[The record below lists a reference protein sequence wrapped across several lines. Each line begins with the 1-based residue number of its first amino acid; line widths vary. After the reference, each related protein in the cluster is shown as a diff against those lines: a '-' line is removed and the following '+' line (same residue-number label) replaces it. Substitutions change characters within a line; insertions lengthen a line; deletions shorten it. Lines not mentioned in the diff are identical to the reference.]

1 MLNFLK
7 IFKRDKTPKR
17 PPRPELSFKER
28 YRYFQNLLSENNA
41 VLEIMADMEEKL
53 SGGYLFDMQ
62 YVRSNC
68 EKLAHKVK
76 VIIDN
81 LNKIGNEKY
90 KELYDVFEKI
100 NSEIKAIVNKRRKIP
115 VSDFVIPF
123 ENITKDMADIVGGK
137 NANLGEVRNQINLP
151 VPDGFA
157 ITTYAY
163 KRFIDYNKLSNK
175 INQKLLSIN
184 INDAQGIINIS
195 KDIKDLILKAQIPSD
210 LETAI
215 LNGSAALSRKYPQ
228 KIKVSLRSSATYE
241 DTEFTFAGQYAT
253 DLNVALEDVIFKY
266 KEIIASL
273 FSPQAIFYYKSKG
286 FYEEDMAMAV
296 GVLNMIDANSS
307 GIIYTQSPDGFKEKI
322 AINAVWGLGRYAVEG
337 KVFPQIYVINKDDS
351 TILEKNIGPQEFML
365 TSGHTGVEKIAVLQD
380 LKGRPCLTEPQLKTL
395 AEYAVSIENHY
406 SGPQDIEWALDKKD
420 HLYILQTR
428 PLRILSKHV
437 SMKLDLKDYKVLID
451 KGAIA
456 CRGIGIGKAYFVTK
470 DEELS
475 TFPKGAV
482 MVAKHTS
489 PKFVMVMDKA
499 SAIVTDIGSATSH
512 MASLAREF
520 QVPTILNTEVATKR
534 ITPGTEITV
543 DAINGNIYQG
553 AIQEL
558 KAVYK
563 RECLFKDA
571 PVFKTL
577 AEIAKR
583 IVPLN
588 LINPDDKNF
597 KSQYCQTYHDITRL
611 AHQES
616 MNEMFEITDGMGPEG
631 AMRLAAKMPLQI
643 YIIDLGGG
651 LKEDISQ
658 VARVEDIRSI
668 PLNAFFKG
676 IMSLEWPGPRPVDI
690 SGFLSMAASAPLH
703 IPANRGWE
711 DQLWERSFIMASREY
726 TNFALRL
733 GFHLSTI
740 EAYISDNIN
749 DNYIRF
755 FFKGGAAGFDRIS
768 RRLNLIKEV
777 LEKLDFGVKL
787 TADVLDGKIAK
798 YKRSDMERRLDI
810 LGRLTVFTKNLD
822 VVLYNKAITEQ
833 HIQNFLKEHVS

>member
-1 MLNFLK
+1 M
-7 IFKRDKTPKR
+7 FKRDKTQKK
-17 PPRPELSFKER
+17 PPRPRVSFKER
-28 YRYFQNLLSENNA
+28 YRCFQNLLSENNA

-53 SGGYLFDMQ
+53 SGEYLFDMQ

-76 VIIDN
+76 IIIDN
-81 LNKIGNEKY
+81 LNKISHEKY
-90 KELYDVFEKI
+90 KELYDLFEKI
-100 NSEIKAIVNKRRKIP
+100 NSEIEAIVNKKRKIP

-137 NANLGEVRNQINLP
+137 NANLGEVKNQIRLP

-163 KRFIDYNKLSNK
+163 KRLIDYNKLSKK

-184 INDAQGIINIS
+184 LNDTQGIINIS
-195 KDIKDLILKAQIPSD
+195 KDIKELVLKAQVPSD

-215 LNGSAALSRKYPQ
+215 LNASAALSRKYPQ
-228 KIKVSLRSSATYE
+228 KIKVSLRSSAIYE

-253 DLNVALEDVIFKY
+253 DLNVALEDIIFKY

-273 FSPQAIFYYKSKG
+273 FSPRAIFYYKSKG

-296 GVLNMIDANSS
+296 GVLTMIGANTS
-307 GIIYTQSPDGFKEKI
+307 GVIYTQSPDGLGKDI
-322 AINAVWGLGRYAVEG
+322 IINAVWGLGRYAVEG
-337 KVFPQIYVINKDDS
+337 TVTPQIYVIKKDGS
-351 TILEKNIGPQEFML
+351 QTILEKNIGPQEFML
-365 TSGHTGVEKIAVLQD
+365 TCGHTGVEEVTVLQD
-380 LKGRPCLTEPQLKTL
+380 LKGMPCLTEPQLKTL
-395 AEYAVSIENHY
+395 AEYAVLIENHY
-406 SGPQDIEWALDKKD
+406 SRPQDIEWALDKKGSF
-420 HLYILQTR
+420 YILQTR
-428 PLRILSKHV
+428 PLKIRSKHV
-437 SMKLDLKDYKVLID
+437 SMKLPDLKDYKVLID

-456 CRGIGIGKAYFVTK
+456 CRGIGIGKAYFVSK
-470 DEELS
+470 DEDLN
-475 TFPKGAV
+475 TFPEGAV

-489 PKFVMVMDKA
+489 PKFVIAMGKA
-499 SAIVTDIGSATSH
+499 SAIVTDIGSATGH

-520 QVPTILNTEVATKR
+520 QIPTILNAEVATKR
-534 ITPGTEITV
+534 ITPGKEITV
-543 DAINGNIYQG
+543 DAVNGNIYEG

-558 KAVYK
+558 KTLYK
-563 RECLFKDA
+563 REHLFKDA
-571 PVFKTL
+571 PVLKTL

-588 LINPDDKNF
+588 LLNPDDENF
-597 KSQYCQTYHDITRL
+597 KPQHCQTYHDITRL

-616 MNEMFEITDGMGPEG
+616 MNEMFGITDGMGPKG
-631 AMRLAAKMPLQI
+631 AMRLAARMPLQI

-651 LKEDISQ
+651 LKEDISSQ

-668 PLNAFFKG
+668 PLNALLKG
-676 IMSLEWPGPRPVDI
+676 ILSLEWPGPRPVDI
-690 SGFLSMAASAPLH
+690 SGFLSMAAHAPLH

-726 TNFALRL
+726 MNFALRL

-740 EAYISDNIN
+740 EAYVGDNIN

-755 FFKGGAAGFDRIS
+755 FFKGGGAGFDRIS

-777 LEKLDFGVKL
+777 LENLDFEVKL
-787 TADVLDGKIAK
+787 TADVLDAKITK
-798 YKRSDMERRLDI
+798 YKRSAMERRLDM

-822 VVLYNKAITEQ
+822 IVLHNRDIMEQ
-833 HIQNFLKEHVS
+833 HIQEFLKEHVS